1 MCILCQQTSPKCLFG
16 NRTMTSFCDVTNSA
30 HQIQITTLCHW
41 MKPRPWKV
49 SAYATASTSGF
60 TIIYQLFFWV
70 LASGPPAVA
79 RTVDPFSEVCPC
91 LKTLITPLNVTYI
104 FREGNSFRPTSAR
117 SEVPCWQ
124 HQLGCEW
131 KISKLWDRS
140 SRILSQLAS
149 NNVLAQP
156 SVHFSVGLL
165 RTKFQVPNIPVYDNI
180 VNKSIIYQ

>member
-30 HQIQITTLCHW
+30 HQIQMTTLCHW
-41 MKPRPWKV
+41 MKPPPWKV

-79 RTVDPFSEVCPC
+79 RTVDPFSEVCSC

-104 FREGNSFRPTSAR
+104 F
-117 SEVPCWQ
+117 SEKETALGLP
-124 HQLGCEW
+124 QLGLRFLADSNSWDMNGKSQNCETDPQEYW
-131 KISKLWDRS
+131 ASWLLTMFLHSPAYIF
-140 SRILSQLAS
+140 QLD
-149 NNVLAQP
+149 
-156 SVHFSVGLL
+156 
-165 RTKFQVPNIPVYDNI
+165 Y
-180 VNKSIIYQ
+180 